1 MRYVLAQYRREQEDK
16 AYRIYVTDALR
27 LISENT
33 ASSVGGKYITARFAD
48 VIAPPKEEDNR
59 TCEEITAE
67 IIARCGLVV
76 TNESI

>member
-33 ASSVGGKYITARFAD
+33 ASSVGGKYITTRFAD

-76 TNESI
+76 NDESI

>member
-67 IIARCGLVV
+67 IIARCGLVLN
-76 TNESI
+76 NESI

>member
-1 MRYVLAQYRREQEDK
+1 MRYVLAQYKREQEDK

-76 TNESI
+76 NNESI

>member
-33 ASSVGGKYITARFAD
+33 ASSVGGKYITARFSD

-76 TNESI
+76 KNESV

>member
-1 MRYVLAQYRREQEDK
+1 MRYVIAQYRREQEDK

-76 TNESI
+76 NNESI

>member
-16 AYRIYVTDALR
+16 AYCIYVTDALR

-76 TNESI
+76 NNESI

>member
-1 MRYVLAQYRREQEDK
+1 MRYALAQYRREQEDK

-33 ASSVGGKYITARFAD
+33 ASAVGGKYITARFAD

-76 TNESI
+76 NNESI

>member
-27 LISENT
+27 LVSENT

-76 TNESI
+76 NNESI

>member
-76 TNESI
+76 KNESI

>member
-76 TNESI
+76 NDESI

>member
-1 MRYVLAQYRREQEDK
+1 MRYVLAEYRREQEDK

-67 IIARCGLVV
+67 IIERCGLVV
-76 TNESI
+76 NNESI

>member
-16 AYRIYVTDALR
+16 AYRIYVTDVLR

-76 TNESI
+76 NNESI

>member
-33 ASSVGGKYITARFAD
+33 ASAVGGKYITARFAD

-76 TNESI
+76 NNESI

>member
-76 TNESI
+76 KNESV

>member
-48 VIAPPKEEDNR
+48 VIAPPKEEDDR

-76 TNESI
+76 KNESI

>member
-16 AYRIYVTDALR
+16 AYRIYVTDTLR

-48 VIAPPKEEDNR
+48 VIAPPKEEENMNCR
-59 TCEEITAE
+59 EIVDD
-67 IIARCGLVV
+67 IVLRCGLVV
-76 TNESI
+76 NNESI

>member
-67 IIARCGLVV
+67 IIERCGLVLN
-76 TNESI
+76 NESI

>member
-16 AYRIYVTDALR
+16 AYRIYVNDALR

-76 TNESI
+76 NNESI

>member
-67 IIARCGLVV
+67 TIARCGLVLN
-76 TNESI
+76 NESI

>member
-48 VIAPPKEEDNR
+48 VIAPPREEDNR

-76 TNESI
+76 NNESI

>member
-1 MRYVLAQYRREQEDK
+1 MRYVLAQYRRGQEDK

-76 TNESI
+76 NDESI

>member
-67 IIARCGLVV
+67 IIERCGLVV
-76 TNESI
+76 NNESI

>member
-67 IIARCGLVV
+67 IIERCGLVV
-76 TNESI
+76 NDESI

>member
-33 ASSVGGKYITARFAD
+33 ASSVGGKYITARFGD

-76 TNESI
+76 NNESI

>member
-59 TCEEITAE
+59 TCEEITAD

-76 TNESI
+76 KNESV

>member
-16 AYRIYVTDALR
+16 AYRFYVTDALR

-76 TNESI
+76 KNESV

>member
-48 VIAPPKEEDNR
+48 VIAQPKEEDNR

-76 TNESI
+76 NNESI

>member
-1 MRYVLAQYRREQEDK
+1 MRYVLAQYRWEQEDK

-76 TNESI
+76 NNESI

>member
-27 LISENT
+27 LIAENT

-76 TNESI
+76 NNESI

>member
-48 VIAPPKEEDNR
+48 VIASPKEEDTR
-59 TCEEITAE
+59 TCEEITAD

-76 TNESI
+76 KNESI

>member
-1 MRYVLAQYRREQEDK
+1 MRYVLAKYRREQEDK

-67 IIARCGLVV
+67 IIARCGLVLN
-76 TNESI
+76 NESI

>member
-27 LISENT
+27 MISENT

-76 TNESI
+76 NNESI

>member
-76 TNESI
+76 KE

>member
-1 MRYVLAQYRREQEDK
+1 MRYALAQYQQEQEDK
-16 AYRIYVTDALR
+16 AYRIYVTDVLR

-48 VIAPPKEEDNR
+48 VIAPPKEEDKR
-59 TCEEITAE
+59 TCEEITAD

-76 TNESI
+76 KNESI

>member
-76 TNESI
+76 NNESI

>member
-16 AYRIYVTDALR
+16 AYRIYVADALR

-67 IIARCGLVV
+67 ILARCGLVV
-76 TNESI
+76 NNESI

>member
-48 VIAPPKEEDNR
+48 VIAPPKKEDNR

-76 TNESI
+76 NDESI

>member
-16 AYRIYVTDALR
+16 AYRIYVADALR

-76 TNESI
+76 NNESI

>member
-33 ASSVGGKYITARFAD
+33 ASSVGGKFITARFAD

-76 TNESI
+76 NNESI